1 MYYLNLHHLL
11 KVIFIQAVKMET
23 YSYSQNHFHILKQ
36 KYKGS
41 DFLYYIQETDKPSLI
56 LKLFNIILLEEDKI
70 KLPINEEKITR
81 KQAEKLAKKTK
92 TILEKS
98 NCKKIIL
105 SKKIQKQEDY
115 VNELYSYNFEIADG
129 KWLFEVLIYKILSY
143 ATKKNNLKKEET
155 IVSILVNDMTENTF
169 QNIKKIAKNYKRVN
183 IVTNHM
189 EKFKRME
196 SGLLEKEGIM
206 ITVGNNKKKSLSKS
220 QIIINIDFPT
230 ELINQYNIYEEAII
244 INIPGNIKIKK
255 KRFNG
260 TIINDY
266 EIEFNNTE
274 EFDYEKMQKYKAKE
288 IYEAQIY
295 QKQPFDNIMKKINKD
310 QVKIKELL
318 R

>member
-1 MYYLNLHHLL
+1 M
-11 KVIFIQAVKMET
+11 
-23 YSYSQNHFHILKQ
+23 
-36 KYKGS
+36 
-41 DFLYYIQETDKPSLI
+41 YYIQETDKPGLI
-56 LKLFNIILLEEDKI
+56 LKLFNIIILEEDKI

-92 TILEKS
+92 TILDKS

-129 KWLFEVLIYKILSY
+129 KCLFEVLIYKILSY

-318 R
+318 RWFS

>member
-1 MYYLNLHHLL
+1 
-11 KVIFIQAVKMET
+11 
-23 YSYSQNHFHILKQ
+23 
-36 KYKGS
+36 
-41 DFLYYIQETDKPSLI
+41 
-56 LKLFNIILLEEDKI
+56 
-70 KLPINEEKITR
+70 
-81 KQAEKLAKKTK
+81 
-92 TILEKS
+92 
-98 NCKKIIL
+98 
-105 SKKIQKQEDY
+105 
-115 VNELYSYNFEIADG
+115 
-129 KWLFEVLIYKILSY
+129 
-143 ATKKNNLKKEET
+143 
-155 IVSILVNDMTENTF
+155 
-169 QNIKKIAKNYKRVN
+169 
-183 IVTNHM
+183 
-189 EKFKRME
+189 
-196 SGLLEKEGIM
+196 M